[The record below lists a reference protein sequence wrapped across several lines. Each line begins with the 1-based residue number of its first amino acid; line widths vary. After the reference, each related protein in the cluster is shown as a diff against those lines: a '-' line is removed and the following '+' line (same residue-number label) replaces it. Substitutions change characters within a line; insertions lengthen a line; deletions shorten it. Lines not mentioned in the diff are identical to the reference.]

1 MKRYLLLILV
11 FIPIFF
17 APVSC
22 DKTQSLS
29 GPLTLEEAIEKTK
42 PEWDKFDQV
51 WAWKDP
57 VPANSQMKIF
67 LGSGKEY
74 EESPDFESWL
84 IVADTYPLANGGIH
98 YRWYFV
104 SINGGRTQTLDTTS
118 GPYEDMPL
126 DEYMP
131 KVVVLKDKKFTY
143 SPTQTKA
150 ASPGI
155 SQRSLN
161 SSVNDW
167 AIIISGG
174 GIPQKNYERYW
185 NDCSW
190 IYRTLRQQYG
200 YQKDHIFSLISDG
213 TDPGLDMCVGVNQYA
228 SSSPDL
234 DNDGFDDVQ
243 YAATLFNLNTV
254 FTYLASNV
262 QSGDNVFVYVIDHG
276 GYDSIQS
283 SSYICLWNNEIL
295 YPSALASL
303 VNNINSGARIHF
315 VLGQCNS
322 GGFIPALS
330 GNNRSVSTACTESQR
345 SNGMSNNL
353 YDEFVY
359 HWTNAMA
366 GWDPLASTTVNAD
379 NNHDG
384 FVSFQ
389 EAFNYA
395 KENDYFYLNSGIVLY
410 PETPQY
416 SSMPSLFGAHYDLN
430 GNYSYVPIIQGGDN
444 ITSSYSNTYSLSE
457 LPSGATASWSVS
469 LGLTN
474 TSIGTGS
481 TKSISNTYS
490 SLPYAGAVLRMTS
503 TYSGAVY
510 TDSKN
515 VSLWVPGN
523 HSNSHLISAY
533 AGEFMLW
540 ENIPGITN
548 YSWGTDDPNLTITQ
562 QGYFIAPYEMN
573 PGTDPA
579 YEYVWVSFNNPL
591 GELTTII
598 EQNNAY

>member
-1 MKRYLLLILV
+1 MKRYLLSLLV
-11 FIPIFF
+11 FIPF
-17 APVSC
+17 ALALVSC
-22 DKTQSLS
+22 DKTNLS
-29 GPLTLEEAIEKTK
+29 GGPLTLEEAIEKTK
-42 PEWDKFDQV
+42 KDWDQFDLV

-57 VPANSQMKIF
+57 VPANLQIKIVM
-67 LGSGKEY
+67 GDMGKEY
-74 EESPDFESWL
+74 EVSPDFEAWL
-84 IVADTYPLANGGIH
+84 IFADTNPGQNGGIH

-104 SINGGRTQTLDTTS
+104 DVKTGLIEIVNTSCEPFTDSEWIDKRESKVLLIKNSIVRSKSETKAIPGRASTKSMNSSTNDWAVIINGG
-118 GPYEDMPL
+118 
-126 DEYMP
+126 
-131 KVVVLKDKKFTY
+131 VDKY
-143 SPTQTKA
+143 
-150 ASPGI
+150 
-155 SQRSLN
+155 N
-161 SSVNDW
+161 N
-167 AIIISGG
+167 AI
-174 GIPQKNYERYW
+174 RYW

-190 IYRTLRQQYG
+190 IYQVLRNDYG
-200 YQKDHIFSLISDG
+200 FIKSHIFPLISDG
-213 TDPGLDMCVGVNQYA
+213 VNPQDDHCTDGVHFGN
-228 SSSPDL
+228 SSLDL
-234 DNDGFDDVQ
+234 DNDGVDDVQ
-243 YAATLFNLNTV
+243 YSASLYNLGVV
-254 FTYLASNV
+254 FSYLANNV

-276 GYDSIQS
+276 GHDGS
-283 SSYICLWNNEIL
+283 SSYICLWNTERL
-295 YPSALASL
+295 YPSTLATWA
-303 VNNINSGARIHF
+303 NAINTGARLHF

-322 GGFIPALS
+322 GGFVSALS
-330 GNNRSVSTACTESQR
+330 GNNRTVTTACGEYES
-345 SNGMSNNL
+345 SYAPSYDS

-366 GWDPLASTTVNAD
+366 GHNEANNAVVNAD
-379 NNHDG
+379 NNTDG
-384 FVSFQ
+384 YVSFE

-395 KENDYFYLNSGIVLY
+395 WKNDTYRVLLS
-410 PETPQY
+410 ETPQY
-416 SSMPSLFGAHYDLN
+416 SSTPSLFGAHYDLN

-490 SLPYAGAVLRMTS
+490 SLPYAGAVLKMTS

-510 TDSKN
+510 MDSKN

-562 QGYFIAPYEMN
+562 QGYFFAPYEMN